1 MLEIFM
7 FTHKLIK
14 LRLLYFIY
22 PFSVPSRNSSGL
34 SMSARCVQQEEG
46 SVHTTLTGWF
56 RNTICIK
63 GHLLFSFC
71 LFDCRLSSHSRI
83 FHSYGD
89 VTITGEGL
97 QILTY
102 APRTHDTHSYC
113 QAFGSREVTTCFYDF
128 GLSRLG
134 LEHPTF
140 RLQGEC
146 SNSLR
151 YRCSMMSLKHY

>member
-71 LFDCRLSSHSRI
+71 LFVCRLSSHSRI

-102 APRTHDTHSYC
+102 ARHSWPLSSEGSLACHTYC
-113 QAFGSREVTTCFYDF
+113 EMGHPFVMDASEGS
-128 GLSRLG
+128 
-134 LEHPTF
+134 
-140 RLQGEC
+140 
-146 SNSLR
+146 
-151 YRCSMMSLKHY
+151 